1 MHTIITIASIALAM
15 FAAQKLTTGAV
26 YLLKAISKERAQL
39 IKALGAGAALGGG
52 LGAFAA
58 LQTGLNAPALALG
71 LALAFVVGQVSAAL
85 AVGALRKETWVA
97 NVFANL
103 ASAYAKTH

>member
-1 MHTIITIASIALAM
+1 MHTIIAIASIALAM

-39 IKALGAGAALGGG
+39 IKALGAGAVFGAV
-52 LGAFAA
+52 LGALAA
-58 LQTGLNAPALALG
+58 HQTGLNTAAMMLG
-71 LALAFVVGQVSAAL
+71 LALAFVVGQVAAAL

-103 ASAYAKTH
+103 ATAYAKTH